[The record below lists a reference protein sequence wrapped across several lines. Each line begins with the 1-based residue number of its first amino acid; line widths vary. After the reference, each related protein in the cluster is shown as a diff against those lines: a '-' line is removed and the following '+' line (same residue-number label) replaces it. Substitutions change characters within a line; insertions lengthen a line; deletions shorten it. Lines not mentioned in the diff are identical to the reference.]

1 MDDTSPGNGHPDHA
15 APGNGHPGNR
25 HFGHTR
31 PGDADLDRPAS
42 PPRPSG
48 RPGPG
53 TRKQLGLVNGA
64 IEAIGARATGR
75 KRLGVFAT
83 IGRAKRLFRGWLI
96 YSATMMPFGELSRTD
111 TELIILRVA
120 HGRGADYERDHH
132 RVIGKRAGLT
142 EAEIA
147 AVDRRD
153 HGFTGRR
160 GAMIAVA
167 DRLVAKRDVDDATW
181 AELSRHLSDRECVAL
196 VQLITHY
203 DGLATALHVLGTPAD
218 EKR

>member
-1 MDDTSPGNGHPDHA
+1 MDDTLIRNTRQRTPGQRTTGHDFDTRQPA
-15 APGNGHPGNR
+15 AQR
-25 HFGHTR
+25 
-31 PGDADLDRPAS
+31 
-42 PPRPSG
+42 

-53 TRKQLGLVNGA
+53 SRKQLGLVNAA

-83 IGRAKRLFRGWLI
+83 IGRAKRPFRGWLI

-142 EAEIA
+142 DADIA

-160 GAMIAVA
+160 GAMLEVA
-167 DRLVAKRDVDDATW
+167 DQLVAKRTSTTPPGPHCPAT
-181 AELSRHLSDRECVAL
+181 CP
-196 VQLITHY
+196 
-203 DGLATALHVLGTPAD
+203 TANAWHWCS
-218 EKR
+218 

>member
-1 MDDTSPGNGHPDHA
+1 MDDTSPDPA
-15 APGNGHPGNR
+15 TPGNGHPGNGLPD
-25 HFGHTR
+25 H
-31 PGDADLDRPAS
+31 ADFDRPAS
-42 PPRPSG
+42 PPLPSG

-53 TRKQLGLVNGA
+53 SRKQLGLVNAA

-83 IGRAKRLFRGWLI
+83 IGRAKRPFRGWLI

-142 EAEIA
+142 DADIA

-153 HGFTGRR
+153 HGFPGRR
-160 GAMIAVA
+160 GAMLEVA
-167 DRLVAKRDVDDATW
+167 DQLVAKRDVDDAAW
-181 AELSRHLSDRECVAL
+181 AALSRHLSDRECVAL